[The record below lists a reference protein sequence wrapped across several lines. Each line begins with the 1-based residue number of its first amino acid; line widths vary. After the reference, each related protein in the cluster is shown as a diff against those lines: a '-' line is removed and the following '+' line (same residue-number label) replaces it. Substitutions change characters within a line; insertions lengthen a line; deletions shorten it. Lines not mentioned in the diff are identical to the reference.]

1 MSEDPT
7 PYNSTAT
14 SSGEKDSCSDPMA
27 GGKSPLLVWI
37 DCKVEST
44 PNKREHWTK
53 TQSRNQKQKSAVRK
67 ALAGLRPPEVPGES
81 KATR

>member
-1 MSEDPT
+1 MSEEQA
-7 PYNSTAT
+7 PYNSTRT
-14 SSGEKDSCSDPMA
+14 YSGEKDSSSDLMA
-27 GGKSPLLVWI
+27 GGKNPLLVWI

-53 TQSRNQKQKSAVRK
+53 TQKRNQSQKVAVRK